1 MANLEL
7 PIVILVTIVALS
19 IVALIWRHAGR
30 SRFYRSLSRKRREI
44 VANHAPKFAADFEPK
59 DAQAFADAHIVRIGQ
74 LLDTSALAN
83 LQAECLAS
91 HNHAERS
98 YIPKHKKGGTL
109 SYEAIHRLA
118 PACLALYHSTAM
130 RALMSRVIGTPVQAT
145 ADHDQS
151 SCSLLYYD
159 QAGDHIGW
167 HYDYN
172 FYRGRHFTVLVSL
185 INRSDQGG
193 LSKGRLQRKSDG
205 EIHDLETDE
214 NTLVLFE
221 GAKVFHRATAI
232 GPGEQRIMLSMTFC
246 TEPHIHP
253 LKELMR
259 RIKDTA
265 YYGPRV
271 LFD

>member
-7 PIVILVTIVALS
+7 PIVTLVTIIALS

-30 SRFYRSLSRKRREI
+30 SRFYRSLARKRREI
-44 VANHAPKFAADFEPK
+44 VANHVPKFATDLEPT
-59 DAQAFADAHIVRIGQ
+59 DAQKFADAHIVRIDQ
-74 LLDTSALAN
+74 LLDTSSLAN
-83 LQAECLAS
+83 LQAECLAN
-91 HNHAERS
+91 HIHAERS

-109 SYEAIHRLA
+109 SYEAIHRSA

-130 RALMSRVIGTPVQAT
+130 RALVSKVTGTPVQPT

-159 QAGDHIGW
+159 QTGDHIGW

-193 LSKGRLQRKSDG
+193 LSKARLQRKSGG
-205 EIHDLETDE
+205 EISNLETDE
-214 NTLVLFE
+214 NTLVIFE

-232 GPGEQRIMLSMTFC
+232 DPGEQRIMLSMTFC

-259 RIKDTA
+259 RIKDMA

>member
-1 MANLEL
+1 MSEL
-7 PIVILVTIVALS
+7 LIAS
-19 IVALIWRHAGR
+19 IVVVAAVTTLALVRHHRQRTRLYAD
-30 SRFYRSLSRKRREI
+30 LARRRTELLDQ
-44 VANHAPKFAADFEPK
+44 HAPELATDFDTDTKKTFARE
-59 DAQAFADAHIVRIGQ
+59 HIVRIEHT
-74 LLDTSALAN
+74 LTPRSLTR
-83 LQAECLAS
+83 LQAECLA
-91 HNHAERS
+91 NREHAERS
-98 YIPKHKKGGTL
+98 FIPKHKKGGTL
-109 SYEAIHRLA
+109 SYEAMHHLA
-118 PACLALYHSTAM
+118 PACLALYHSM
-130 RALMSRVIGTPVQAT
+130 PLRESLSRLVGLPLQPT

-172 FYRGRHFTVLVSL
+172 FYRGRHFTVLISL
-185 INRSDQGG
+185 VNRSSQGE
-193 LSKGRLQRKSDG
+193 LSKGRLQRKTGSEISDLATG
-205 EIHDLETDE
+205 E
-214 NTLVLFE
+214 NTLVIFE

-232 GPGEQRIMLSMTFC
+232 DSGEQRVMLSMTFC
-246 TEPHIHP
+246 TEPRISP

>member
-7 PIVILVTIVALS
+7 PIIALITVVAIT

-30 SRFYRSLSRKRREI
+30 SRLYRSLARKRRAI
-44 VANHAPKFAADFEPK
+44 AVKYPPTIAAGFEPGI
-59 DAQAFADAHIVRIGQ
+59 AREFANARIVRLERI
-74 LLDTSALAN
+74 LEATTLAN
-83 LQAECLAS
+83 LQAECLA
-91 HNHAERS
+91 NEDRAERS
-98 YIPKHKKGGTL
+98 YIPAHKKGGTL
-109 SYEAIHRLA
+109 SYEAIHRVA
-118 PACLALYHSTAM
+118 PACLALYHSYEM
-130 RALMSRVIGTPVQAT
+130 RELLSKVIGTAVQPT

-159 QAGDHIGW
+159 RAGDHIGW

-172 FYRGRHFTVLVSL
+172 FYRGRHFTVLISL
-185 INRSDQGG
+185 INRSEQGG
-193 LSKGRLQRKSDG
+193 LSKGQLQRKIDD
-205 EIHDLETDE
+205 ETFALETGE
-214 NTLVLFE
+214 NTLVVFE
-221 GAKVFHRATAI
+221 GAEVFHRATGIDAD
-232 GPGEQRIMLSMTFC
+232 ERRIMLSMTFC
-246 TEPHIHP
+246 TEPRIHP